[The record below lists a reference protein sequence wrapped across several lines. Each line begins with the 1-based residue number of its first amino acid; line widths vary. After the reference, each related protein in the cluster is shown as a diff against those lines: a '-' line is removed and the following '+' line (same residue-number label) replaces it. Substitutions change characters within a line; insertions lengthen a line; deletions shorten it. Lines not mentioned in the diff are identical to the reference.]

1 MNLLLLTL
9 IFSLLIAIYAIR
21 RARRKRLYELQ
32 SETLR
37 FDLKKAPAFAPRLP
51 DFTPVR
57 LKVGDMFATVDAP
70 TKSLKRIEYT
80 LPK

>member
-1 MNLLLLTL
+1 MNLLLLIL
-9 IFSLLIAIYAIR
+9 CFSLLITILAIR
-21 RARRKRLYELQ
+21 RSRRKRVYGLQ
-32 SETLR
+32 SEMLR
-37 FDLKKAPAFAPRLP
+37 FDLRKAPAFAPRLP